1 MNLQESRAAWQADQA
16 RLKALGV
23 SWVDGLD
30 PPKAYTPPEWK
41 HNYPMALD
49 AMPTLT
55 TGINSAVPFMLTTLI
70 DPDVYKV
77 LFAPNKAAEIL
88 GEVRKGTWLD
98 QTAMFPIV
106 EHVGEVTT
114 YGDYAEGGHAG
125 ANTNWPQR
133 QAYLFQTSKEYGDL
147 ELERAGLARI
157 NWVSELDQAAA
168 LVMNKFS
175 NLVYFYG
182 LSGLQT
188 YGVINDPSLSAAIAP
203 GTKAASAALTWFAA
217 TGAPNASANEVY
229 NDVLALF
236 TQLVKQTAGLVDR
249 ETKMCLA
256 LDPASHVAL
265 GFVNT
270 YGLIAR
276 KMLEDE
282 FANLRIVTAVQYGVV
297 SASNPQGHTGG
308 NFMQLIAE
316 SVEGQDTGYC
326 AFNEK
331 FRSHPII
338 RATSSYR
345 QKVTG
350 GVWGAVIRMPMAI
363 ASMLGI

>member
-1 MNLQESRAAWQADQA
+1 MNVAEGRGQWQQDRARFEQ
-16 RLKALGV
+16 LGV
-23 SWVDGLD
+23 SFADGLD
-30 PPKAYTPPEWK
+30 PPKAYTPPEFK
-41 HNYPMALD
+41 HNYNLALD

-55 TGINSAVPFMLTTLI
+55 TGINSAVPFFLTTLI
-70 DPDVYKV
+70 DPDIYKV
-77 LFAPNKAAEIL
+77 LFAPNKAAEIF

-106 EHVGEVTT
+106 EHVGEVST
-114 YGDYAEGGHAG
+114 YGDYSENGHAG

-133 QAYLFQTSKEYGDL
+133 QSYLFQTTKEYGDL

-168 LVMNKFS
+168 LVMNKFT
-175 NLVYFYG
+175 NLTYFYG
-182 LSGLQT
+182 LSGLQNF
-188 YGVINDPSLSAAIAP
+188 GFINDPSLPAP
-203 GTKAASAALTWFAA
+203 ISPATKAGGGQLWFTAG
-217 TGAPNASANEVY
+217 GAPNATANEVY
-229 NDVLALF
+229 SDVLALF
-236 TQLVKQTAGLVDR
+236 TALVRQTAGLVDR
-249 ETKMCLA
+249 ETKLCLA
-256 LDPASHVAL
+256 LDPATAVAL

-282 FANLRIVTAVQYGVV
+282 FANLRIVTAVQYAVV

-316 SVEGQDTGYC
+316 NVEGQATGYC

-331 FRSHPII
+331 FRSHPIV
-338 RATSSYR
+338 RATSSFK

-350 GVWGAVIRMPMAI
+350 GTFGAVVRMPVAI

>member
-1 MNLQESRAAWQADQA
+1 MNVAEGRGQWQQDRARFEQ
-16 RLKALGV
+16 LGV
-23 SWVDGLD
+23 SFADGLD
-30 PPKAYTPPEWK
+30 PPKAYTPPEFK
-41 HNYPMALD
+41 HNYNLALD

-55 TGINSAVPFMLTTLI
+55 TGINSAVPFFLTTLI
-70 DPDVYKV
+70 DPDIYKV
-77 LFAPNKAAEIL
+77 LFAPNKAAEIF

-106 EHVGEVTT
+106 EHVGEVST
-114 YGDYAEGGHAG
+114 YGDYSENGHAG

-133 QAYLFQTSKEYGDL
+133 QSYLFQTTKEYGDL

-168 LVMNKFS
+168 LVMNKFT
-175 NLVYFYG
+175 NLTYFYG

-188 YGVINDPSLSAAIAP
+188 YGLINDPALGAALSPA
-203 GTKAASAALTWFAA
+203 TKAGGGQTWF
-217 TGAPNASANEVY
+217 TGGGAPNASANEVY

-236 TQLVKQTAGLVDR
+236 TQLVRQTAGLVDR
-249 ETKMCLA
+249 ETKLCLA
-256 LDPASHVAL
+256 LDPATAVAL

-282 FANLRIVTAVQYGVV
+282 FANLRIVTAVQYAVL

-316 SVEGQDTGYC
+316 SVEGQATGYC
-326 AFNEK
+326 SFNEK
-331 FRSHPII
+331 FRSHPIV
-338 RATSSYR
+338 RATSSFK

-350 GVWGAVIRMPMAI
+350 GTWGAVVRMPVAI